1 MGEPTASDLLTIGEL
16 AHRSGVATSA
26 LRYYE
31 SIGLIT
37 SGRTEANQRRFVR
50 SALRTISL
58 IRVAQGLGLGLDEIR
73 AAFTTLPNS
82 GAPSEEDWVRLSNEW
97 RTDLD
102 GRIAR
107 LKVLR
112 DDLTSCIGCGCLS
125 LARCALFNR
134 NDKAAALGAG
144 ARYLLGDSADGVAD
158 AL

>member
-1 MGEPTASDLLTIGEL
+1 MAEPTASDLLTIGEL
-16 AHRSGVATSA
+16 ARRSGVATSA

-37 SGRTEANQRRFVR
+37 ARRTAANQRRFVR
-50 SALRTISL
+50 SSLRTISL
-58 IRVAQGLGLGLDEIR
+58 IRVAQGLGLGLEEIR

-82 GAPSEEDWVRLSNEW
+82 GAPSEEDWVRLSNVW

-107 LKVLR
+107 LQVLR

-134 NDKAAALGAG
+134 NDKAATLGAG

-158 AL
+158 GP